1 MTIKLLSKSIHSDLK
16 LGGFDLK
23 VFSDIP
29 SIPIYINEIKHLACD
44 HPLFFHNNKETY
56 ELRLLC
62 SLNSPNGSAWITDE
76 GKWVGNYVPAFLRHQ
91 PFSAH
96 PTGVGEEVGIFID
109 DASPRFNDKGSLLFE
124 NSEPTNLLN
133 MIISS
138 MKQIYAIGR
147 TTQQALDCL
156 STFNLV
162 KPWEARIKMEDSE
175 EVMFEGLHCIDE
187 EALNELTADQL
198 RELNDVSALS
208 LIYGQLFSMGN
219 LCKLVSLQ
227 NLKSDRSLGSSMNT
241 LGNQI
246 DFEDGSTEELLNFD
260 NL

>member
-1 MTIKLLSKSIHSDLK
+1 MAIKLLSKSAHSDLK
-16 LGGFDLK
+16 LGGFDLMA
-23 VFSDIP
+23 FSGMP
-29 SIPIYINEIKHLACD
+29 SIPIYLNEIKHLACD

-62 SLNSPNGSAWITDE
+62 SLNSPYGSAWITDE
-76 GKWVGNYVPAFLRHQ
+76 GKWAGNYVPAFLRHQ

-96 PTGVGEEVGIFID
+96 ATGVGEEVGIFID

-124 NSEPTNLLN
+124 NSEPTDLLN
-133 MIISS
+133 RIVSS
-138 MKQIYAIGR
+138 MKQIYAVGR

-156 STFNLV
+156 SAFNLV
-162 KPWEARIKMEDSE
+162 KPWEAKIKMEDSE
-175 EVMFEGLHCIDE
+175 EVKVEGLQCIDE

-198 RELNDVSALS
+198 RELNAVSALP

-219 LCKLVSLQ
+219 LRKLVSLQ
-227 NLKSDRSLGSSMNT
+227 NLKSARSLDSSTNM

-246 DFEDGSTEELLNFD
+246 NFEDGSTEELLNFD

>member
-109 DASPRFNDKGSLLFE
+109 DASQGSMIKARFYSKIPSRLTFE
-124 NSEPTNLLN
+124 YDNFIN
-133 MIISS
+133 
-138 MKQIYAIGR
+138 
-147 TTQQALDCL
+147 
-156 STFNLV
+156 
-162 KPWEARIKMEDSE
+162 EAD
-175 EVMFEGLHCIDE
+175 
-187 EALNELTADQL
+187 L
-198 RELNDVSALS
+198 R
-208 LIYGQLFSMGN
+208 
-219 LCKLVSLQ
+219 
-227 NLKSDRSLGSSMNT
+227 DR
-241 LGNQI
+241 
-246 DFEDGSTEELLNFD
+246 
-260 NL
+260 